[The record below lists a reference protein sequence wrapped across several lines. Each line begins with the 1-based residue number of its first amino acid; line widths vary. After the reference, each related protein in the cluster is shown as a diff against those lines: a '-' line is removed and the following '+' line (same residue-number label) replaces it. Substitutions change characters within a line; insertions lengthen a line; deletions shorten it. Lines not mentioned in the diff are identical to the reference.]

1 VTIEQLI
8 EFSSIKRHCV
18 HDLFFGIQSAF
29 SRVGAL
35 SSGANFI
42 QEILMKRLFK
52 VAVAAAVLTL
62 GSALPALAQID
73 NSVNFKT
80 AFPFYVGNAKMP
92 AASYRIMQ
100 TGINAEELLIQST
113 DGKYSAFVE
122 FIPTHAEDPHQ
133 HTDVTFQKYDDVEY
147 LNRIWVVGQRY
158 GMKIEPSKAELKA
171 ASATAVV
178 EHSVAGQ

>member
-1 VTIEQLI
+1 MI
-8 EFSSIKRHCV
+8 SSTPRV
-18 HDLFFGIQSAF
+18 GIQPAF

-35 SSGANFI
+35 SSGANLI
-42 QEILMKRLFK
+42 QEILMKSLFK

-73 NSVNFKT
+73 NSVDFKT
-80 AFPFYVGNAKMP
+80 AFPFYAGDAKMP
-92 AASYRIMQ
+92 AGSYRVFQ
-100 TGINAEELLIQST
+100 TGIDADELLIQSV
-113 DGKYSAFVE
+113 DGKNSAFLE
-122 FIPTHAEDPHQ
+122 FTPMHAMDPHR
-133 HTDVTFQKYDDVEY
+133 HTAVTFQKVNNVEY
-147 LNRIWVVGQRY
+147 LNRVWVVGQQY